1 MEILRSVVTIDLYT
15 MTNFIT
21 VGGGCIVLPFI
32 IKRRLYKIMETVKY
46 KGKTYTVSRYVDTPD
61 KKLFTVAK
69 QNKARELLL
78 SGLGCEEVSQR
89 LNVDTMALISW
100 WEAEIKRINI
110 SIAVKNYSEGKS
122 KKVICTNLTTGEE
135 KIYPSLSSCGKA
147 IGTVASTVRL
157 KIQQGKSFRNYAFR
171 YAED

>member
-1 MEILRSVVTIDLYT
+1 MEI
-15 MTNFIT
+15 
-21 VGGGCIVLPFI
+21 
-32 IKRRLYKIMETVKY
+32 VKY
-46 KGKTYTVSRYVDTPD
+46 RNKTYIATRPVDKED
-61 KKLFTVAK
+61 KKLLTPKK

-147 IGTVASTVRL
+147 CGTVASTVRL

>member
-1 MEILRSVVTIDLYT
+1 MSEKVT
-15 MTNFIT
+15 F
-21 VGGGCIVLPFI
+21 
-32 IKRRLYKIMETVKY
+32 R
-46 KGKTYTVSRYVDTPD
+46 GKTYTVSRYVDKEDEKLLTPQ
-61 KKLFTVAK
+61 K
-69 QNKARELLL
+69 QDKARELLL
-78 SGLGCEEVSQR
+78 SGLSCEEVSQR
-89 LNVDTMALISW
+89 LNVDTMALVSW

-147 IGTVASTVRL
+147 CGTVASTVRL

>member
-1 MEILRSVVTIDLYT
+1 MSEKVT
-15 MTNFIT
+15 F
-21 VGGGCIVLPFI
+21 
-32 IKRRLYKIMETVKY
+32 R
-46 KGKTYTVSRYVDTPD
+46 GKTYTVSRYVDKPD

-78 SGLGCEEVSQR
+78 SGLSSEEVAQR

-110 SIAVKNYSEGKS
+110 SIAVKNFSEGKS
-122 KKVICTNLTTGEE
+122 KKIICTNLTTGEE

-147 IGTVASTVRL
+147 IGTVASTIRL
-157 KIQQGKSFRNYAFR
+157 KIQQGKSFRNYAFMFS
-171 YAED
+171 ED

>member
-1 MEILRSVVTIDLYT
+1 MEI
-15 MTNFIT
+15 
-21 VGGGCIVLPFI
+21 
-32 IKRRLYKIMETVKY
+32 VKY
-46 KGKTYTVSRYVDTPD
+46 RNKTYVATRPVDKPN

-78 SGLGCEEVSQR
+78 SGLGSEEVAQR
-89 LNVDTMALISW
+89 LNVNEMTLISW

-110 SIAVKNYSEGKS
+110 SIAVKNFSEGKS

-147 IGTVASTVRL
+147 CGTVASTVRL

>member
-1 MEILRSVVTIDLYT
+1 MSEKVT
-15 MTNFIT
+15 F
-21 VGGGCIVLPFI
+21 
-32 IKRRLYKIMETVKY
+32 R
-46 KGKTYTVSRYVDTPD
+46 GKTYTVSRHIDKEDERLLTPQ
-61 KKLFTVAK
+61 K
-69 QNKARELLL
+69 QDKARELLL
-78 SGLGCEEVSQR
+78 SGLGYEEVAQR
-89 LNVDTMALISW
+89 LNVDDMTLLSW
-100 WEAEIKRINI
+100 WEAESKRINI
-110 SIAVKNYSEGKS
+110 SIAVKNFLEGKS